1 MEHFLII
8 VLLGFPFYSALNII
22 FLSVMT
28 LKPAICPNSCPLC
41 LFHYVSTLT
50 FLLHILPQPGLKPCL
65 LRSSIQDFFPTSVL
79 SFP

>member
-28 LKPAICPNSCPLC
+28 LKPAFCPNSCPLC
-41 LFHYVSTLT
+41 LFHYVYTLT
-50 FLLHILPQPGLKPCL
+50 FLPTHPAPTRPKTMFAEILHSG
-65 LRSSIQDFFPTSVL
+65 FFPH
-79 SFP
+79 